1 MATATTYENFIV
13 SLSARRTDREKGA
26 QEMKNHP
33 EWEAT
38 MVATALNPK
47 AGRKQQISAWIMEL
61 YFLEQLPTLGH
72 YLPKILDAIP
82 KITNESVRR
91 PLSKLLYY
99 YITTSN
105 NTIETQTIDRIIAIA
120 FDWLIAP
127 AQVATLNFALRI
139 LNYYQD
145 HEPWIKEELLS
156 IVKQQL
162 PNASAGYHA
171 AAREIL
177 KEY

>member
-1 MATATTYENFIV
+1 MATATAYNDFIAT
-13 SLSARRTDREKGA
+13 LSARRADREKGA
-26 QEMKNHP
+26 QEMKKHP

-47 AGRKQQISAWIMEL
+47 AGRKQQISAWILEL
-61 YFLEQLPTLGH
+61 YFLEQLPTLGQ

-82 KITNESVRR
+82 EITNESVRR

-99 YITTSN
+99 YITASN
-105 NTIETQTIDRIIAIA
+105 THLETKTIDRIVAIA

-139 LNYYQD
+139 LNHYRN
-145 HEPWIKEELLS
+145 HKPWIKEELIH